1 MVINRALSTLPTG
14 SGSVA
19 MIADGSHHADAI
31 GVDLEH
37 FADDSANQRL
47 VPLLGR
53 ERMGGRCDGAANID
67 IYAAGIGK
75 RATPDAGDC

>member
-19 MIADGSHHADAI
+19 MIADGSHHAD
-31 GVDLEH
+31 VDLEH

-75 RATPDAGDC
+75 RATPDASDC